1 MDDKNL
7 LIVSLLGIGI
17 VVAVLMTGIG
27 GFAKG
32 GDWNR
37 RNANRMMRWRIYAQ
51 AGAIVAMLLIVWLG
65 SR

>member
-1 MDDKNL
+1 MDDRNL
-7 LIVSLLGIGI
+7 IIISLVGIGI
-17 VVAVLMTGIG
+17 VFAILMTGIG
-27 GFAKG
+27 GFARG

-51 AGAIVAMLLIVWLG
+51 AGVIAALLVLVWLG